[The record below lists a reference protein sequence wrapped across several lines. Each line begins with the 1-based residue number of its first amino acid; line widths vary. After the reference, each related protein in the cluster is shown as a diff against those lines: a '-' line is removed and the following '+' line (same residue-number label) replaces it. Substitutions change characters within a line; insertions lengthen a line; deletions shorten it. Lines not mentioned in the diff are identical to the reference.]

1 MLKAWA
7 DLLFPCIGRPK
18 KNEFISADARDE
30 IKHDKRSYEMLSK
43 DTSNVEVT
51 PLSPVMR
58 SPPPGGRQTPDYFG
72 QSARYHAPSRSY
84 SSPRPPSPPS
94 WDPNQTFAFPQKTYH
109 STIHEDMNPLGM
121 NKL

>member
-1 MLKAWA
+1 MVKAWI
-7 DLLFPCIGRPK
+7 DLIPCVPRRR
-18 KNEFISADARDE
+18 KNEFVSADAKDE
-30 IKHDKRSYEMLSK
+30 IRHDKRSYEMLSK
-43 DTSNVEVT
+43 DTHVEVT

-58 SPPPGGRQTPDYFG
+58 SPPPDGRKTPDYFG

-109 STIHEDMNPLGM
+109 PTTREDMNPLGM